1 MDRESIERIRTATF
15 AVGRRGYE
23 KREVDRFLSRLA
35 DWLESGG
42 GDDSRSQVI
51 RDELKR
57 VGEQTSKILTDAHE
71 IAERM
76 RSEAEGHSKKVRSEA
91 DAYAERVRIE
101 ADQYSSEQRGEADGY
116 LSRVR
121 GEAGNEA
128 AELREHAERQAQELA
143 AAAAQRR
150 QELEGEIADLEERRE
165 AVVQNMQRLSTQLVG
180 TAEEHG
186 SAHPPT
192 SGEEF
197 DDDELTVVA
206 EVGEDAEPEAPYADE
221 AELDVE
227 EAEFEEYEDEIED
240 EAAAADGAVGGETAE
255 FDVESELAEESPE
268 PSQGDK

>member
-15 AVGRRGYE
+15 AVGRRGYDQ
-23 KREVDRFLSRLA
+23 REVDRFLSRLA

-76 RSEAEGHSKKVRSEA
+76 RSDAEGHSKKVRSEA

-128 AELREHAERQAQELA
+128 AQLREQAERQAQELA

-186 SAHPPT
+186 SARPPAPV
-192 SGEEF
+192 EEF
-197 DDDELTVVA
+197 DDDELTAVV
-206 EVGEDAEPEAPYADE
+206 EVGSDDEPAPYADE
-221 AELDVE
+221 AELDVD
-227 EAEFEEYEDEIED
+227 EAELESYEDEIED
-240 EAAAADGAVGGETAE
+240 EAAADGAVGGETVE

-268 PSQGDK
+268 PSQDDK